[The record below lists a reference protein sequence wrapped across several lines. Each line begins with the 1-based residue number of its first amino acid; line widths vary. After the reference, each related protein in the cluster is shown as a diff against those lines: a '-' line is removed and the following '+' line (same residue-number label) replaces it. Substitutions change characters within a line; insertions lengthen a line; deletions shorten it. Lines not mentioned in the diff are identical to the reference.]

1 MIWSIW
7 QHHLAWNPFFFFE
20 LQAIGSLCISFAW
33 IKRKII
39 FFLYSLA
46 LRLKQ
51 KNKTG
56 VFRDSFFF
64 RITFSEKTW
73 ISTFYSP
80 SVNYH
85 LIKMLNDC
93 TAFHLTDSLV
103 NTFVWRIVRT
113 ITKTHVCRKFF
124 SCCRAQWKNESCFLK
139 QNDNNIKIIKENYV
153 CI

>member
-7 QHHLAWNPFFFFE
+7 LHHLAWNPFFLE

-46 LRLKQ
+46 FLK
-51 KNKTG
+51 
-56 VFRDSFFF
+56 FFMSFFF
-64 RITFSEKTW
+64 RIRFYEKTW

-93 TAFHLTDSLV
+93 TEFHLTDSLV

-113 ITKTHVCRKFF
+113 ITKTHVCRKLFFMMSCAMKKWIIFF
-124 SCCRAQWKNESCFLK
+124 SK

>member
-1 MIWSIW
+1 MTTSFG
-7 QHHLAWNPFFFFE
+7 LESVFLE

-46 LRLKQ
+46 FLK
-51 KNKTG
+51 
-56 VFRDSFFF
+56 FFMSFFF
-64 RITFSEKTW
+64 RIRFYEKTW

-93 TAFHLTDSLV
+93 TEFHLTDSLV